1 MLYICTVFSL
11 PAMSSS
17 IRKIIHCDADCF
29 YASVE
34 MRDDP
39 SLRGIPLAVGGQPD
53 QRGVVATCN
62 YEARAFGVRSAMPSA
77 QALKLCPELRI
88 IPPAMSRYQEAS
100 RRIMAIYRDYTDLV
114 EPLSLDEA
122 YLDVTDSEHC
132 DGSATLIAR
141 EIRAR
146 VAAEV
151 GLTVSAGVAPNKFI
165 AKIASDWRKP
175 DGMFVVKPAQVDAFV
190 AELPVERLFGVGKVT
205 AEKLRALGVDSCSDL
220 RRHSMADLTERFGVF
235 GQRLFERCRGIDT
248 REVSPDRERK
258 SISVETTYT
267 RDLRT
272 LAECETALEP
282 LLRQLFERI
291 ERARRSEPLSIAKV
305 FVKIRFADFSRTTAE
320 AGALRV
326 DPAQCRELLAEA
338 VGRKRKP
345 VRLMGVGVRLM
356 EAQAARQLRLFDDWD
371 DATLLIAPTG
381 DNAPSQS

>member
-1 MLYICTVFSL
+1 
-11 PAMSSS
+11 MSSS
-17 IRKIIHCDADCF
+17 TRKIIHCDADCF

-77 QALKLCPELRI
+77 QAMKLCPELRI
-88 IPPAMSRYQEAS
+88 IPPTMSRYQEAS
-100 RRIMAIYRDYTDLV
+100 RRIMAIYRDYTELV

-146 VAAEV
+146 IAAEV

-175 DGMFVVKPAQVDAFV
+175 DGMFVVKPAEVDAFV
-190 AELPVERLFGVGKVT
+190 AVLPVERLFGVGKVT
-205 AEKLRALGVDSCSDL
+205 AEKLRALGVDSCGDL
-220 RRHSMADLTERFGVF
+220 RSHSMADLTERFGVF

-291 ERARRSEPLSIAKV
+291 ERARRSEPLAIAKV

-320 AGALRV
+320 AGALGV
-326 DPAQCRELLAEA
+326 DAVQCRELLAEA
-338 VGRKRKP
+338 VGRKRRP
-345 VRLMGVGVRLM
+345 VRLMGVGVRLL
-356 EAQAARQLRLFDDWD
+356 EAQAARQLRLFDDRD
-371 DATLLIAPTG
+371 DSTSLIAPPTG
-381 DNAPSQS
+381 DNAASQA

>member
-1 MLYICTVFSL
+1 
-11 PAMSSS
+11 MSSS
-17 IRKIIHCDADCF
+17 TRKIIHCDADCF

-77 QALKLCPELRI
+77 QAMKLCPELRI
-88 IPPAMSRYQEAS
+88 IPPTMSRYQEAS
-100 RRIMAIYRDYTDLV
+100 RRIMAIYRDYTELV

-146 VAAEV
+146 IAAEV

-175 DGMFVVKPAQVDAFV
+175 DGMFVVKPAEVDAFV
-190 AELPVERLFGVGKVT
+190 AVLPVERLFGVGKVT
-205 AEKLRALGVDSCSDL
+205 AEKLRALGVDSCGDL
-220 RRHSMADLTERFGVF
+220 RSHSMADLTERFGVF

-291 ERARRSEPLSIAKV
+291 ERARRSEPLAIAKV

-320 AGALRV
+320 AGALGV
-326 DPAQCRELLAEA
+326 DAVQCRELLAEA
-338 VGRKRKP
+338 VGRKRRP
-345 VRLMGVGVRLM
+345 VRLMGVGVRLL

-371 DATLLIAPTG
+371 DSTSLIAPPTG
-381 DNAPSQS
+381 DNAASQA

>member
-1 MLYICTVFSL
+1 
-11 PAMSSS
+11 MSSS

-62 YEARAFGVRSAMPSA
+62 YEARVFGVRSAMPSA

-88 IPPAMSRYQEAS
+88 IAPTMSRYQEAS

-132 DGSATLIAR
+132 EGSATLIAR

-190 AELPVERLFGVGKVT
+190 AVLPVERLFGVGKVT
-205 AEKLRALGVDSCSDL
+205 AEKLRALGVDSCGDL
-220 RRHSMADLTERFGVF
+220 RSHSMADLTERFGVF

-291 ERARRSEPLSIAKV
+291 ERARRSEPLSVAKV

-320 AGALRV
+320 AGALGV

-371 DATLLIAPTG
+371 DATALTVAPRG
-381 DNAPSQS
+381 DNAPSQA

>member
-1 MLYICTVFSL
+1 MTESL
-11 PAMSSS
+11 
-17 IRKIIHCDADCF
+17 RKIIHCDADCF

-77 QALKLCPELRI
+77 QALKLCPALRI
-88 IPPAMSRYQEAS
+88 IPPSMQRYQDAS
-100 RRIMAIYRDYTDLV
+100 KRIMAIYRDYTDLV

-132 DGSATLIAR
+132 GGSATLIAR

-146 VAAEV
+146 VASEV

-190 AELPVERLFGVGKVT
+190 AVLPVERLFGVGKVT
-205 AEKLRALGVDSCSDL
+205 AEKLRALGVDSCADL
-220 RRHSMADLTERFGVF
+220 RSHSMADLTERFGVF

-272 LAECETALEP
+272 LAECEAALDP
-282 LLRQLFERI
+282 LLRQLTERI
-291 ERARRSEPLSIAKV
+291 GRARRNEPLAIAKV

-320 AGALRV
+320 AGALGV

-338 VGRKRKP
+338 VGRKRRP
-345 VRLMGVGVRLM
+345 VRLMGVGVRLL
-356 EAQAARQLRLFDDWD
+356 EAQASRQLRLFDDWD
-371 DATLLIAPTG
+371 DGHDALHRPDHASLSSS
-381 DNAPSQS
+381 DNATTQT